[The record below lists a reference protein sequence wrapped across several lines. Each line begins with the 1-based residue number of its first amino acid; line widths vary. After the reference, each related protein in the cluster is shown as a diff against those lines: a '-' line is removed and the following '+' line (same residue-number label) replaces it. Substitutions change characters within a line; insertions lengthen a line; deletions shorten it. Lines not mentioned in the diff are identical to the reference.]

1 MRVSNRI
8 ESNGWYVYYIFIY
21 MFVIDYYMINA
32 MLAFKMH
39 IYAYMHISLFICL
52 FLINSQGGCYFTN
65 EGRDKVDWTRKLHV
79 VV

>member
-1 MRVSNRI
+1 MYCAYLI
-8 ESNGWYVYYIFIY
+8 ELNPMVDMFIIFLFIY

-52 FLINSQGGCYFTN
+52 FLINSQEVLLFTN
-65 EGRDKVDWTRKLHV
+65 EGRDKVD
-79 VV
+79 